1 MNRSVLL
8 TNGNLSSVQ
17 RAAAW
22 FAAAGDHVYISR
34 TENAEALPEGVC
46 SLPFDPMCRESLT
59 AAVSLLEMR
68 EGKLDILIL
77 STGSYMHDGEIGTG
91 HDCDAMLDIL
101 MQNLYGSFE
110 TIEAFLPLLR
120 RGMKRIAAITDMES
134 SNSYSAGKDDLA
146 YSASK
151 AALNMMGKIY
161 FNKLRPEG
169 FTFRWYCETDET
181 GEMSAGEYIASA
193 LCYDEKEPYIHSDEN
208 RLVLRDGFLR
218 EISW

>member
-22 FAAAGDHVYISR
+22 FAAAGDHVYIGQA
-34 TENAEALPEGVC
+34 ENGEALPEGVY
-46 SLPFDPMCRESLT
+46 SLPFDPMCNESLT
-59 AAVSLLEMR
+59 AAVSLLEKR

-77 STGSYMHDGEIGTG
+77 SAGTYMHDGEIGIG
-91 HDCDAMLDIL
+91 HDCNAMLDIL

-110 TIEAFLPLLR
+110 TTEAFLPLLR

-161 FNKLRPEG
+161 CNTLRPEG
-169 FTFRWYCETDET
+169 ITFRWYSQTDGT
-181 GEMSAGEYIASA
+181 GGMSAGEYIASA

>member
-59 AAVSLLEMR
+59 AAVSLLEKR

-146 YSASK
+146 YSA
-151 AALNMMGKIY
+151 
-161 FNKLRPEG
+161 
-169 FTFRWYCETDET
+169 
-181 GEMSAGEYIASA
+181 
-193 LCYDEKEPYIHSDEN
+193 
-208 RLVLRDGFLR
+208 
-218 EISW
+218 